1 MSDFWSWFL
10 VALIV
15 LNLAGC
21 VWLLWYTSKRRNSS
35 LPTGETTG
43 HVWDGNITE
52 YNKPLPRWWIN
63 LFYLTIVFTIGYVV
77 LYPGFGKAEGTLGW
91 SSREQHDAEKAK
103 ADAAFAER
111 YARFEAMPVAE
122 IAASPEALA
131 VGRNLF
137 ANNCAQC
144 HGSDARGARGFPNL
158 TDGAWLYGKDEA
170 TMLATI
176 MHGRTA
182 VMPALGAAIGDDAAV
197 TAVATYVQSLS
208 GMPADTALAAVG
220 KSKFDLVCAACHGV
234 DGKGNPALG
243 APNLT
248 DGDWLYGP
256 DLATIREGIING
268 RNGQMPAFEPV
279 LGAKRVRLVAAYVH
293 SLSGEPALAAAPP
306 AAPAAIE
313 PAAEAVPAAA
323 TEAST
328 DAATADAPAA
338 TAEG

>member
-10 VALIV
+10 IALVV
-15 LNLAGC
+15 LNLVGC
-21 VWLLWYTSKRRNSS
+21 VWLLWYTSKQRNSS

-63 LFYLTIVFTIGYVV
+63 LFYLTIAFTIGYFVV
-77 LYPGFGKAEGTLGW
+77 YPGFGKAEGAFGW
-91 SSREQHDAEKAK
+91 SSQKQHDAEKAK

-111 YARFEAMPVAE
+111 YARFATMPIAE
-122 IAASPEALA
+122 IARSPEALA

-144 HGSDARGARGFPNL
+144 HGSDGRGARGFPNL
-158 TDGAWLYGKDEA
+158 TDTVWQWGKDEA

-176 MHGRTA
+176 NHGRIG

-208 GMPADTALAAVG
+208 GTSVDPALASVG
-220 KSKFDLVCAACHGV
+220 KAKFDLVCAACHGV

-248 DGDWLYGP
+248 DTDWLYAP
-256 DLATIREGIING
+256 DLATIREGIIKG

-279 LGAKRVRLVAAYVH
+279 LGADRVRLVAAYVH
-293 SLSGEPALAAAPP
+293 SLSGEPELASTPAQAPAPAPAPAPAEAAAADAAAPT
-306 AAPAAIE
+306 
-313 PAAEAVPAAA
+313 A
-323 TEAST
+323 TS
-328 DAATADAPAA
+328 
-338 TAEG
+338 EG

>member
-10 VALIV
+10 IALVV
-15 LNLAGC
+15 LNLVGC
-21 VWLLWYTSKRRNSS
+21 VWLLWYTSKQRNSS

-43 HVWDGNITE
+43 HVWDGDVTE

-63 LFYLTIVFTIGYVV
+63 LFYLTIAFTIGYFVV
-77 LYPGFGKAEGTLGW
+77 YPGFGKAEGSLGW
-91 SSREQHDAEKAK
+91 SSQKQHDAEKAK

-111 YARFEAMPVAE
+111 YSQFATMPIAE
-122 IAASPEALA
+122 IAASSEALA

-158 TDGAWLYGKDEA
+158 TDTAWLYGKDEA

-176 MHGRTA
+176 THGRIG

-208 GMPADTALAAVG
+208 GTTVDPALASVG
-220 KSKFDLVCAACHGV
+220 KSKFDLVCAACHGTE
-234 DGKGNPALG
+234 GKGNPALG

-248 DGDWLYGP
+248 DADWLYAP
-256 DLATIREGIING
+256 DLATIREGIIKG

-279 LGAKRVRLVAAYVH
+279 LGADRVRLVAAYVH
-293 SLSGEPALAAAPP
+293 SLSGEPVLAAAPA
-306 AAPAAIE
+306 AAPAEVEAAPAE
-313 PAAEAVPAAA
+313 PG
-323 TEAST
+323 T
-328 DAATADAPAA
+328 DAATATDPAA
-338 TAEG
+338 EPATGAEG

>member
-10 VALIV
+10 IALVV
-15 LNLAGC
+15 LNLVGC
-21 VWLLWYTSKRRNSS
+21 VWLLWYTSKQRNSS

-63 LFYLTIVFTIGYVV
+63 LFYLTIAFTIGYFVV
-77 LYPGFGKAEGTLGW
+77 YPGFGKAEGSFGW
-91 SSREQHDAEKAK
+91 SSQKQHDAEKAK

-111 YARFEAMPVAE
+111 YAQFATMPIAE
-122 IAASPEALA
+122 IAQSPEALA

-158 TDGAWLYGKDEA
+158 TDTTWLYGKDEP
-170 TMLATI
+170 TILATI
-176 MHGRTA
+176 THGRMG
-182 VMPALGAAIGDDAAV
+182 VMPALGAAVGDDAAV

-208 GMPADTALAAVG
+208 GASVDSALASVG
-220 KSKFDLVCAACHGV
+220 KAKFDVICAACHGIE
-234 DGKGNPALG
+234 GKGNPALG

-248 DGDWLYGP
+248 DADWLYAP
-256 DLATIREGIING
+256 DLATIREGIIKG

-279 LGAKRVRLVAAYVH
+279 LGADRVRLVAAYVH
-293 SLSGEPALAAAPP
+293 SLSGEPELASTPTPAPAPAEAAPAADAATGEPAPASEAAPP
-306 AAPAAIE
+306 AA
-313 PAAEAVPAAA
+313 
-323 TEAST
+323 TS
-328 DAATADAPAA
+328 
-338 TAEG
+338 EG

>member
-1 MSDFWSWFL
+1 MSDFWSWFVIAL
-10 VALIV
+10 VV
-15 LNLAGC
+15 FNLVGC
-21 VWLLWYTSKRRNSS
+21 VFLLWYTSRQRGSS

-63 LFYLTIVFTIGYVV
+63 LFYLTIAFTIGYFVV
-77 LYPGFGKAEGTLGW
+77 YPGFGNAEGTFGW
-91 SSREQHDAEKAK
+91 SSQKQHDAEKAK

-111 YARFEAMPVAE
+111 YAQFATMPVAE
-122 IAASPEALA
+122 IAKSPEALA

-158 TDGAWLYGKDEA
+158 TDTVWQWGKDEP
-170 TMLATI
+170 TILATI
-176 MHGRTA
+176 THGRMG

-208 GMPADTALAAVG
+208 GTKVDPALASVG
-220 KSKFDLVCAACHGV
+220 KAKFDLVCAACHGTE
-234 DGKGNPALG
+234 GKGNPLLG

-248 DGDWLYGP
+248 DDDWLYAP
-256 DLATIREGIING
+256 DLATIREAIIKG

-279 LGAKRVRLVAAYVH
+279 LGAERVRLVAAYVH
-293 SLSGEPALAAAPP
+293 SLSGEPVLASAPAVAPAPAPVDPAPAEAAAGDA
-306 AAPAAIE
+306 AAPAAT
-313 PAAEAVPAAA
+313 
-323 TEAST
+323 TE
-328 DAATADAPAA
+328 
-338 TAEG
+338 G